1 MVSVLSAADGVSSVV
16 SVPVSVFSA
25 GSLVAGSV
33 VTGEEGSCVP
43 LDSGVEAGALVSGV
57 PEGMGCSGDV
67 APCVAGGSVVL
78 GGVVPCVAGGSVV
91 LGGVVLCVAGG
102 CVVLGGVVLCVAGG
116 CVETGGVTAGSSVEG
131 SSCCSSIMK
140 SAT

>member
-43 LDSGVEAGALVSGV
+43 LLDSGVEAGSLVSGV

-67 APCVAGGSVVL
+67 APCVV
-78 GGVVPCVAGGSVV
+78 GGSVV

-102 CVVLGGVVLCVAGG
+102 SVVLGGVVLCVAGG
-116 CVETGGVTAGSSVEG
+116 CVETGGVTAGFSVED